1 MRNVVVTGGTRG
13 IGRAITQK
21 LIANDYYPI
30 MIARSR
36 PENSIRSEFISWDL
50 TEIDTLDQLGAK
62 LRDIGPIYGLVN
74 NAGIGT
80 TGILATMKDSD
91 IARLINL
98 NVTATIVLTKY
109 LIRSMMTSRSGRIVN
124 MSSIVATTGYQGL
137 AAYSASKAALVGF
150 THSLAR
156 EVGSLGI
163 TVNAIA
169 PGFII
174 TEMTHGL
181 TDRHRDQI
189 TKRSALQR
197 MASAEDVA
205 NAVTFLLSEAACNIT
220 GTVLTV
226 DAGNTA

>member
-13 IGRAITQK
+13 IGWAITEN

-30 MIARSR
+30 MIARS
-36 PENSIRSEFISWDL
+36 PPGNSIRSEFISWDL
-50 TEIDTLDQLGAK
+50 SEIDTLDQLGAK

-80 TGILATMKDSD
+80 AGILATMKDSE

-109 LIRSMMTSRSGRIVN
+109 LIRSMMTNRSGRIVN

-137 AAYSASKAALVGF
+137 AAYSASKSALIGF
-150 THSLAR
+150 THALAR

-163 TVNAIA
+163 TVNAVA
-169 PGFII
+169 PGFIT

-181 TDRHRDQI
+181 TDKHRDQI
-189 TKRSALQR
+189 AKRSALQR
-197 MASAEDVA
+197 MASVEDVA
-205 NAVTFLLSEAACNIT
+205 NAVTFLLSDAACNIT